1 LNEQENKTMKFAG
14 VRAILGAPKVQDNSR
29 TVVVPR
35 DNSIQKLGVMDV
47 RSAQVLQMMS
57 ACQVSLAQRHF

>member
-1 LNEQENKTMKFAG
+1 MKFVG
-14 VRAILGAPKVQDNSR
+14 VRAILGAPKVQESSR
-29 TVVVPR
+29 PVVGSR
-35 DNSIQKLGVMDV
+35 DNSIQKLGVLDV

>member
-1 LNEQENKTMKFAG
+1 MKFAG

-57 ACQVSLAQRHF
+57 ACQVGLAQRHF